1 MGTPSRVKGGL
12 QEMRTVVEVTGVTA
26 RLLTDSNRPA
36 CGIMINSS
44 NAWLKYNV
52 SAVVLDHFHH
62 LLVDRV

>member
-1 MGTPSRVKGGL
+1 
-12 QEMRTVVEVTGVTA
+12 MRTVVELTGVTA

-36 CGIMINSS
+36 CGIMINYSIACMVEIQS
-44 NAWLKYNV
+44 YLV